1 MRQLV
6 ETINLQNENFSA
18 SISPLGA
25 ELKSLVEKK
34 TGTEYIWCGDP
45 AWWNG
50 SAPVLFPIVGG
61 LKDQK
66 YNYNG
71 KTYSIANH
79 GFARRSRFK
88 LISSTQ
94 STALFELN
102 SNIETKKMYPFD
114 FSLQVLFSLEF
125 GGIAVQYNVKNNG
138 TGQMFF
144 SIGSHPAFNL
154 PFAGGYIENYY
165 IHFGEEENMERYFFE
180 NGLYRDKTAPVFSNC
195 RQISLDRKIFNDGP
209 LIFKKPVSTE
219 FHIKNSLN
227 SKEIIVST
235 EEIPYLAIWSK
246 GDGAPFVSIEPWF
259 GLPDVT
265 TTNQDFAKK
274 EGILSLESGKTFSST
289 YRIEV
294 TGDQ

>member
-1 MRQLV
+1 M
-6 ETINLQNENFSA
+6 ETIKLQNENFSA

-34 TGTEYIWCGDP
+34 TGTEYIWGGDP

-61 LKDQK
+61 LKNQK

-88 LISSTQ
+88 LISRTQ
-94 STALFELN
+94 STAIFELN

-114 FSLQVLFSLEF
+114 FSLQVIFSLEF
-125 GGIAVQYNVKNNG
+125 GGIAVEYNVKNNG
-138 TGQMFF
+138 NGQMFF

-180 NGLYRDKTAPVFSNC
+180 NGLYRDETAPVFSNC
-195 RQISLDRKIFNDGP
+195 RQISLNRKIFNDGP

-235 EEIPYLAIWSK
+235 GEVPYLAIWSK

-259 GLPDVT
+259 GLPDIT
-265 TTNQDFAKK
+265 TTNQDFTKK
-274 EGILSLESGKTFSST
+274 EGILSLESGKTFSTT